1 MKDKD
6 KSGKNPVIQSMLKHL
21 AEENISP
28 EKMDLWP
35 ALRTNLAASR
45 NLLQTKEF
53 SVNKRFMFTALAAVL
68 VLAIVAIVAANT
80 VTSVS
85 AKEVLDRAY
94 QAQSQSTPT
103 EGISHIRN
111 EIYSNYQALPEDQ
124 GMYTT
129 IESYRDLQTGNFRN
143 VTVDNKTGRV
153 LDALA
158 YDGSNTYSQDY
169 GEENANS
176 SDLLTIYRTPQG
188 QVAGLKPVKE
198 APAEDA
204 SNFFNKM
211 RQDPNVQLLREE
223 TWEDGRTVYVLQSHQ
238 QVKTMVKGQVELPLG
253 KVTAYFDVN
262 TYEQLGYRMTME
274 RDGEEILLGSQ
285 KILINETL
293 PAGTNIAWDLSD
305 VQGIVLVDDPNREH
319 GDLLPEVITPEELAV
334 RTESAYLLETIPDGY
349 ALEISEPQ
357 IKAGSDEPY
366 IYIAS
371 YRTEANDYFVIQSTG
386 PEKAKMAAETLGE
399 TYTTTGGLTLTFLEE
414 GRNKSD
420 QQFSSAIVETPE
432 GTSFLINSTLSQE
445 RVKEL
450 AEDLVLVSK

>member
-35 ALRTNLAASR
+35 TLKTNLAASR
-45 NLLQTKEF
+45 NLLQIKES
-53 SVNKRFMFTALAAVL
+53 SVNKRFMFTALTAVC
-68 VLAIVAIVAANT
+68 VLAIVSIVAANA
-80 VTSVS
+80 VTTVS

-94 QAQSQSTPT
+94 HAQSQSAPT

-111 EIYSNYQALPEDQ
+111 EIYSNYQALPEDR
-124 GMYTT
+124 GLYTT
-129 IESYRDLQTGNFRN
+129 IESYRDLQSGNFRN
-143 VTVDNKTGRV
+143 VTVDNQTGRV
-153 LDALA
+153 LDVLA

-169 GEENANS
+169 SEENANS
-176 SDLLTIYRTPQG
+176 SDPLTVYRTPQG
-188 QVAGLKPVKE
+188 QLADLKPDKGV
-198 APAEDA
+198 PAEDA

-211 RQDPNVQLLREE
+211 RQDPNVQLLGEE
-223 TWEDGRTVYVLQSHQ
+223 TWDDGRTVYVLQAHQ
-238 QVKTMVKGQVELPLG
+238 QVKVVTDNQVEFPMGL
-253 KVTAYFDVN
+253 VTMYFDVN

-274 RDGEEILLGSQ
+274 KDGQEILLGSQ
-285 KILINETL
+285 KILVNEIL
-293 PAGTNIAWDLSD
+293 PAETQVDWGLSD
-305 VQGIVLVDDPNREH
+305 VQGIQIVDDPNREH

-357 IKAGSDEPY
+357 IKAGSGAPY

-371 YRTEANDYFVIQSTG
+371 YRTEAGDYFVIQSIG
-386 PEKAKMAAETLGE
+386 PEKGKMAAENLGE
-399 TYTTTGGLTLTFLEE
+399 TYTTSSGLTLTFLDE

-420 QQFSSAIVETPE
+420 QQFSSAIVDTPE
-432 GTSFLINSTLSQE
+432 GTSFIISSTLSQE